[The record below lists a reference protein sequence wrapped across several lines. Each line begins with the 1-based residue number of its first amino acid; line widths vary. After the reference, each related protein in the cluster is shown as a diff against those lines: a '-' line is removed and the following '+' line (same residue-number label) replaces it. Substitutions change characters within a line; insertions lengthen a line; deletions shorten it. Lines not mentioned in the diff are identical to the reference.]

1 MRTPGVVPFD
11 PLGNSSASF
20 GEAAKVM
27 QPDALFLETTKE
39 ALDEAI
45 LLWRIGRNELL
56 AQPVIAAGGGQTAAL
71 GQEAPIPAVAP
82 RANVTAPSGAAR
94 PPSPTE
100 LPRSL
105 ALA

>member
-56 AQPVIAAGGGQTAAL
+56 AQPVIAAGGAKAPALEDEAVIAANYR
-71 GQEAPIPAVAP
+71 G
-82 RANVTAPSGAAR
+82 
-94 PPSPTE
+94 
-100 LPRSL
+100 
-105 ALA
+105 